1 MGRPKSPLIDRDEAI
16 ATALTIIDKD
26 GLDAFSIRRLGSELG
41 VNGASL
47 YYHFQDKDEILRGV
61 RQLVLA
67 EAGVLLPRSKTATWE
82 DYVVRSVSRYRDAL
96 VRHPNAAPLMAPGV
110 MPPTGL
116 MRRDHLVTKL
126 VDGGVPLQY
135 CYAIIDSVETLAFGS
150 ALFNPQQLPPKERY
164 TPRDTADLPQLRQAI
179 RSAPRTPER
188 LFRLELQAILEG
200 WKALIA
206 QAG

>member
-1 MGRPKSPLIDRDEAI
+1 M
-16 ATALTIIDKD
+16 
-26 GLDAFSIRRLGSELG
+26 
-41 VNGASL
+41 
-47 YYHFQDKDEILRGV
+47 
-61 RQLVLA
+61 LA

-116 MRRDHLVTKL
+116 MRRDHLVTKM
-126 VDGGVPLQY
+126 VEGGVPLQY

-164 TPRDTADLPQLRQAI
+164 TPRDIADVPELRRAI
-179 RSAPRTPER
+179 GAAPRTPER
-188 LFRLELQAILEG
+188 LFRLELQAVLEG
-200 WKALIA
+200 WKSLIA
-206 QAG
+206 QAGSRARDAEICYRHRVNWLLIYEKGRRRNSRRRPFRSRYVRPERCP